1 MAAKIIDKR
10 IASFLQLF
18 PRAFREYR
26 KQLIIL
32 VVLGFVAAIFEGIG
46 VNALI
51 PLFSFAFE
59 DNTGTT
65 DAISKFI
72 EQIFSAVGLTFSVR
86 YLLIFIAALF
96 IIRAFLA
103 VGVEYIKIKIISDY
117 EARTRSMLF
126 KKMLNSSWPH
136 LIKQKL
142 GYLETIL
149 MVDVPASGTVLN
161 IVSSMLILGVSL
173 VVYVGVALN
182 IDPIITLLS
191 LLIGLVVAF
200 IFKPFL
206 FKIKVL
212 ARERTDVNKTIA
224 HFVGENILGMKTIK
238 STMAQGDE
246 VGQAIVGRAENLFE
260 RLKALAIEA
269 TVRKNI
275 TSSALQPIAVIFI
288 VLLFASSYRQPNFNL
303 AALIVIVYL
312 VQKIFVYGQSLQKSL
327 NNLFDVLP
335 HLQAILT
342 YNDAAASHQER
353 VVGTKEFVF
362 KKQLQFSGVGFGYV
376 ANQSVLH
383 NLNFEINHGEMV
395 GIIGPSGVGKTTV
408 VDLMLRLLTPTSGQL
423 LVDDVPATEIRLDQ
437 WRSKIGYVSQDI
449 FLMNE
454 TIKNN
459 IRFYNQNLTEQEIV
473 TAAQMANIDG
483 FIQTLPEKYETVIGE
498 RGIMLSAGQRQRIVI
513 ARILARK
520 PELLILDEATSALD
534 NESEAQIQQVIKRLK
549 GTITVV
555 VIAHRLS
562 TVMDADRLLVL
573 EKGGITEQGSPQDLI
588 KDKQSYF
595 FKVYNIRET

>member
-1 MAAKIIDKR
+1 
-10 IASFLQLF
+10 
-18 PRAFREYR
+18 
-26 KQLIIL
+26 
-32 VVLGFVAAIFEGIG
+32 
-46 VNALI
+46 
-51 PLFSFAFE
+51 
-59 DNTGTT
+59 
-65 DAISKFI
+65 
-72 EQIFSAVGLTFSVR
+72 
-86 YLLIFIAALF
+86 
-96 IIRAFLA
+96 
-103 VGVEYIKIKIISDY
+103 
-117 EARTRSMLF
+117 
-126 KKMLNSSWPH
+126 
-136 LIKQKL
+136 
-142 GYLETIL
+142 
-149 MVDVPASGTVLN
+149 
-161 IVSSMLILGVSL
+161 
-173 VVYVGVALN
+173 
-182 IDPIITLLS
+182 
-191 LLIGLVVAF
+191 
-200 IFKPFL
+200 
-206 FKIKVL
+206 
-212 ARERTDVNKTIA
+212 
-224 HFVGENILGMKTIK
+224 
-238 STMAQGDE
+238 
-246 VGQAIVGRAENLFE
+246 
-260 RLKALAIEA
+260 
-269 TVRKNI
+269 
-275 TSSALQPIAVIFI
+275 
-288 VLLFASSYRQPNFNL
+288 
-303 AALIVIVYL
+303 
-312 VQKIFVYGQSLQKSL
+312 
-327 NNLFDVLP
+327 VLP

-588 KDKQSYF
+588 KNKQSYF
-595 FKVYNIRET
+595 SKVYNIRET